1 MILRSVV
8 NPEATILSGIPIVIA
23 TVVSDSNTRPMN
35 FTKNIGMIL
44 LAVFLILSGLMSLGV
59 FTISSMIM
67 GILALLAGIF
77 ILIGK

>member
-1 MILRSVV
+1 
-8 NPEATILSGIPIVIA
+8 
-23 TVVSDSNTRPMN
+23 MN

>member
-1 MILRSVV
+1 M
-8 NPEATILSGIPIVIA
+8 T
-23 TVVSDSNTRPMN
+23 

-59 FTISSMIM
+59 LAIGSMVL
-67 GILALLAGIF
+67 GIVAILAGIF

>member
-1 MILRSVV
+1 
-8 NPEATILSGIPIVIA
+8 
-23 TVVSDSNTRPMN
+23 MN

-44 LAVFLILSGLMSLGV
+44 LAIFLILSGLMSLGV